1 MSRNVGRVQG
11 FIVELGLLLTCLPRI
26 FQVEE
31 SNGWAGYRNLA
42 NPEFTVDETDEL
54 AGGSAIS

>member
-1 MSRNVGRVQG
+1 MEFDR
-11 FIVELGLLLTCLPRI
+11 LLTCLPRI

-31 SNGWAGYRNLA
+31 SNGWAGYRKLA
-42 NPEFTVDETDEL
+42 NPEYTVDETDEL